1 MLKQREGKLA
11 RWIGYMDSF
20 IYEIEYREVLQ
31 YPHTYAM
38 SGAPSGIGFKWC
50 KGWKKVEHVFSVAGR
65 A

>member
-1 MLKQREGKLA
+1 
-11 RWIGYMDSF
+11 MDSF

-38 SGAPSGIGFKWC
+38 PRAPIGIGFKWC
-50 KGWKKVEHVFSVAGR
+50 KGWKKVKHVFSVAGR

>member
-1 MLKQREGKLA
+1 
-11 RWIGYMDSF
+11 MDSF